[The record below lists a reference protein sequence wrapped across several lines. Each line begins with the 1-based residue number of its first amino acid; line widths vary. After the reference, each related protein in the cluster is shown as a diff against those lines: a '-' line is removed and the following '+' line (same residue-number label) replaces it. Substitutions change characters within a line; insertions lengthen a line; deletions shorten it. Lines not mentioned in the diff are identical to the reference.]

1 MIVKPYA
8 FLSAALL
15 LAACATAPSQASRA
29 AEAPAERYTIEQL
42 MAVDSFGCLC
52 FSPDNEEILFTSLRT
67 GIGNLYVMPVSGGEA
82 RALTHSEKETV
93 SAIGYFPEDERIL
106 FTSDQG
112 GDERNH
118 IYVLEP
124 GGAQTDVTPGT
135 GHVARWVGWA
145 EDGQSFYLVT
155 NERDPRY
162 FDLYEYSAEDYS
174 RRLMFKNERA
184 YQVEDVSPGRRYV
197 GLTRIHDNARIDAVL
212 HDTQTGE
219 NTILSQSAGHAGGG
233 RFVLFS
239 PDGSDVL
246 YPTMEGREF
255 VALRRRNLVTGED
268 EMVLAADWDV
278 SSASFS
284 PEGRYLV
291 VNVNENARNRPYVL
305 DAQTYERVDLGLRDF
320 HPEASIGVE
329 FANNAA
335 PLAIVTVTDGDTPQE
350 VYLQDLETGERRL
363 ILTALPD
370 TVDQADLVDG
380 EVIRFASYDG
390 VQVPGILYIP
400 KGAEKSGDW
409 PAVIDVH
416 GGPGGES
423 RVGYNPQAQ
432 YLVNHGYVVFEINNR
447 GSSGNG
453 KTFYH
458 LDDHAHGD
466 ADLDDVVAAKK
477 MLAETGYADPD
488 KVAIM
493 GGSYGGY
500 MTLAALT
507 FRPEVFAA
515 GVDIY
520 GVSNWPR
527 LLESTPAWWADLRRL
542 LTTEVGD
549 PETEEAY
556 LKSISPYFHADEIER
571 PLLVLQGANDPRVL
585 QEESDDIVAKVRAND
600 VPVEYVVFPDE
611 GHGFRKKANKIEA
624 NRTIRQFLDRY
635 VKNAE
640 GGAAP

>member
-1 MIVKPYA
+1 MTTKPQAVLAAA
-8 FLSAALL
+8 FLVT
-15 LAACATAPSQASRA
+15 ACAAAAPQTPPT

-52 FSPDNEEILFTSLRT
+52 FSPDNEDILFTSLRT
-67 GIGNLYVMPVSGGEA
+67 GIRNLYVMPVSGGEA
-82 RALTHSEKETV
+82 RALTRSEKETV
-93 SAIGYFPEDERIL
+93 EAIGYFPEDKRIL

-124 GGAQTDVTPGT
+124 DGTQTDATPGT

-145 EDGQSFYLVT
+145 EDGQSFYVVT

-162 FDLYEYSAEDYS
+162 FDLYEHAADDYS
-174 RRLMFKNERA
+174 RRLIFQNERA
-184 YQVEDVSPGRRYV
+184 YQIEDVSPGRRYV
-197 GLTRIHDNARIDAVL
+197 ALTRIHDNARIDAVL
-212 HDTQTGE
+212 HDTETGD
-219 NTILSQSAGHAGGG
+219 NLILSQSAGHVGGG
-233 RFVLFS
+233 RFALFS

-246 YPTMEGREF
+246 YPTMKGREF
-255 VALRRRNLVTGED
+255 VALRRRDLTTGED
-268 EMVLAADWDV
+268 SVVLEADWDV
-278 SSASFS
+278 SSAAFS
-284 PEGRYLV
+284 AEDRYLV

-305 DAQTYERVDLGLRDF
+305 DAETYERVDLGLKDF
-320 HPEASIGVE
+320 HPEASIGIA

-335 PLAIVTVTDGDTPQE
+335 PMAVVTVSKGDTPEE

-363 ILTALPD
+363 ILTALPE
-370 TVDQADLVDG
+370 TVNKADLVDG

-400 KGAEKSGDW
+400 KGAKKTGDW

-416 GGPGGES
+416 GGPGGEN
-423 RVGYNPQAQ
+423 RVGYNPLSQ

-466 ADLDDVVAAKK
+466 ADLDDVVAAKT

-488 KVAIM
+488 KIAIM

-500 MTLAALT
+500 MTLAGLT
-507 FRPEVFAA
+507 FRPEAFAA

-527 LLESTPAWWADLRRL
+527 LLKSTPAWWEDLRRL
-542 LTTEVGD
+542 LATEVGD
-549 PETEEAY
+549 PETEENY
-556 LKSISPYFHADEIER
+556 LRSISPYFHADKIKR

-585 QEESDDIVAKVRAND
+585 QEESDDIVAKVRANG

-611 GHGFRKKANKIEA
+611 GHGFRKKANQIEA
-624 NRTIRQFLDRY
+624 NRTIREFLDRY
-635 VKNAE
+635 VKQAE
-640 GGAAP
+640 QEVSP